1 MLANGVPHGQD
12 GRQGNVTIGMGME
25 LALVKR
31 LCRLWVPLLLV
42 WVLGQPVCAW
52 PGEGGV
58 RDFRIPAQGL
68 ASALRQL
75 AEQQRLQ
82 IVFSAREVE
91 RLSAPALQGKFTLE
105 EAMNRLLA
113 GTSLGHGFNGLD
125 TVVVR
130 ERTTTRHDGERPSGG
145 VAPPVLDEII
155 VTAERRRESLQK
167 VPIALTAFKS
177 RALEYFQ
184 VSNVMH
190 LAGIVPSVSVVPF
203 AGSKAAP
210 NLFIRGMGGTDTQT
224 TKDNATGIYLD
235 GVPVGRGTGLAADI
249 ADLERVEVLR
259 GPQGTLY
266 GRNTTAG
273 AINFIN
279 HQPGPDFSFEQRLS
293 AGNLGFLG
301 AQARWNLPLAEN
313 LFARVAYVRSVREGW
328 VRNTNATLPDQV
340 DFNREDKEA
349 ARLAIRLLAGDG
361 LTVDYSLDGSTL
373 LYGNTFYQV
382 IQGDHAHAGRQERT
396 PAVKGLQP
404 SDARIAGDNLTLTLN
419 LAGGTVLKSITA
431 RRSLDSTVNQNYID
445 SFVQWATPSQR
456 QISQEFQLIGDA
468 LDRRIDYVAGLFYF
482 RERSNEWVD
491 SRYSDS
497 LAETWRVKSS
507 SESRAVFGQI
517 TWQPSVLDNRLRL
530 TVGGRQTVDDR
541 GALKHFIRNDFEP
554 GIAGVV
560 VTARKRFRRFNP
572 ALTVDYAFS
581 DESSAYLR
589 LATGYRAGGFNTRS
603 TRSGF
608 VQGFGPESV
617 RAHELGFKSE
627 LLDHRL
633 RLNLAAFSNRYNN
646 LQVDQVRVPAFFTDT
661 LNAARARVD
670 GIETE
675 LVVRWSDALSA
686 ELFYSRLRGRYLSYL
701 DGSVDLADV
710 KKMSNMP
717 THQGRIGLQYELGRH
732 ALGRTILGLDYR
744 WQGSFY
750 SGPNEYTYAR
760 GYGIWNG
767 RLQLI
772 DHPLSRGRVRLAA
785 WGRNLTDRAY
795 ILAANNLGSISAQFG
810 EPRTLGL
817 DVSYEF

>member
-1 MLANGVPHGQD
+1 MDDRGS
-12 GRQGNVTIGMGME
+12 VTIGMGME
-25 LALVKR
+25 LVLVRR
-31 LCRLWVPLLLV
+31 LYRLWAPLLLV
-42 WVLGQPVCAW
+42 WVLGQPVWAW
-52 PGEGGV
+52 SGEGGV

-105 EAMNRLLA
+105 EAMDRLLA
-113 GTSLGHGFNGLD
+113 GTSLDHGFNGLD

-130 ERTTTRHDGERPSGG
+130 VRTTPRPGEERPSGSA
-145 VAPPVLDEII
+145 APPVLEEIM

-167 VPIALTAFKS
+167 VPIALTALKS
-177 RALEYFQ
+177 RDLEYFQ
-184 VSNVMH
+184 VANVMH

-224 TKDNATGIYLD
+224 TKDNAAGIYLD

-279 HQPGPDFSFEQRLS
+279 HQPGPNFSLEQRLS
-293 AGNLGFLG
+293 IGNQGLLGSQTRVNVPLG
-301 AQARWNLPLAEN
+301 ES
-313 LFARVAYVRSVREGW
+313 LFTRFAYVRSVRDGW
-328 VRNTNATLPDQV
+328 VRNMNNTLPDQV

-349 ARLAIRLLAGDG
+349 ARLALRILAGG

-373 LYGNTFYQV
+373 FYGNTFYQV
-382 IQGDHAHAGRQERT
+382 IEGTRAPGGRQQSTAAE
-396 PAVKGLQP
+396 KGLP
-404 SDARIAGDNLTLTLN
+404 LSDAHTAGDNLTLTLD
-419 LAGGTVLKSITA
+419 LPGGGTLKSITA

-445 SFVQWATPSQR
+445 SFVQQATPNQR
-456 QISQEFQLIGDA
+456 QISQEFQWIGDA
-468 LDRRIDYVAGLFYF
+468 LEKRISYVAGLFYF
-482 RERSNEWVD
+482 REHSNEWVD
-491 SRYSDS
+491 SRFSQT
-497 LAETWRVKSS
+497 LAETWRVESS
-507 SESRAVFGQI
+507 SISRALFGQVS
-517 TWQPSVLDNRLRL
+517 WQPAALDKRLRL
-530 TVGGRQTVDDR
+530 TVGGRRTLDER
-541 GALKHFIRNDFEP
+541 EALKHFIRNDFDP
-554 GIAGVV
+554 GVAGAMAM
-560 VTARKRFRRFNP
+560 ARKRFSRFNP
-572 ALTVDYAFS
+572 ALTIDYAFS
-581 DESSAYLR
+581 DETSGYLR

-603 TRSGF
+603 TPSGF
-608 VQGFGPESV
+608 VRGFGPESV
-617 RAHELGFKSE
+617 RAHELGLKSE

-633 RLNLAAFSNRYNN
+633 RLNLAVFSNRYSN

-670 GIETE
+670 GIEAEVTA
-675 LVVRWSDALSA
+675 RWSDTLNG

-701 DGSVDLADV
+701 DGGVDLAGV
-710 KKMSNMP
+710 KKMSNTP
-717 THQGRIGLQYELGRH
+717 AHQGRVGLQYELGRL
-732 ALGRTILGLDYR
+732 AWGRMVLGVDYR

-750 SGPNEYTYAR
+750 SGPNDYTYSR
-760 GYGIWNG
+760 SYGIWNG
-767 RLQLI
+767 RLQFI
-772 DHPLSRGRVRLAA
+772 DRPLSKGRLRAA
-785 WGRNLTDRAY
+785 LWGRNLTDRAY
-795 ILAANNLGSISAQFG
+795 ILATNSLGLISAQFG

-817 DVSYEF
+817 DVTYDY